1 MRYLKSSAL
10 ILSLGVIL
18 VGAQTTAALASGV
31 TTLHVEVTEDHGTD
45 PKVSLSLPFEVL
57 EAFANSLDAK
67 EFVAREIIDEMESE
81 GFDLKAFWQQVRDK
95 DIREFFTMRAEDA
108 HVRAWREDG
117 LFRVSI
123 DAAES
128 EDRDE
133 QFGKHFGHFGDAAK
147 VEIRIPESLMDYFVD
162 EGEYA
167 SPLELLETL
176 RSHGPMTLVEVQSE
190 DESVRIWLD

>member
-1 MRYLKSSAL
+1 MRYLKSFAL
-10 ILSLGVIL
+10 ILSLGVVL
-18 VGAQTTAALASGV
+18 VGAQTAAHARGV
-31 TTLHVEVTEDHGTD
+31 TTLHVEVTEDHGAG

-81 GFDLKAFWQQVRDK
+81 GFDLEAFWRQVRDA
-95 DIREFFTMRAEDA
+95 DIQEFFTLQAEDA
-108 HVRAWREDG
+108 SIRAWREDG
-117 LFRVSI
+117 LFRVSV

-133 QFGKHFGHFGDAAK
+133 HFGKHFGSAAK

-162 EGEYA
+162 EGEA
-167 SPLELLETL
+167 ATPQELLETL
-176 RSHGPMTLVEVQSE
+176 RSFGPMTLVEVQTE
-190 DESVRIWLD
+190 DEAVRVWLD